1 MCCILHSKV
10 IDRVNPSRHI
20 LECYS
25 PNNCNETVS
34 NQQHDVKVESIK
46 IQYEAVSFRFILE
59 KNMFISLLN
68 FIFWNRHKNLDSFI
82 HRSIK

>member
-10 IDRVNPSRHI
+10 IDRINPSRDI

-34 NQQHDVKVESIK
+34 NQQQDVKAESIK
-46 IQYEAVSFRFILE
+46 MQYDAVSVRLIL
-59 KNMFISLLN
+59 KKHCL
-68 FIFWNRHKNLDSFI
+68 
-82 HRSIK
+82 

>member
-1 MCCILHSKV
+1 MCCILHRKV

-34 NQQHDVKVESIK
+34 NQQLDVKVESIK
-46 IQYEAVSFRFILE
+46 IQYEAASVRFIIGKHCL
-59 KNMFISLLN
+59 
-68 FIFWNRHKNLDSFI
+68 
-82 HRSIK
+82 